1 VTKTYLLYCMLI
13 VRASPVSRNSNKK
26 SSSSSSTP
34 PPSVSMSCRQGL
46 ALFLDCMALTDE
58 AKNDMLMKNASSH
71 SSSSSSSSSGSS
83 GSISTNEQTSRG
95 HRCTDNTADDTNND
109 DDDDD
114 DFQAVRTPVVQ
125 LMTIHK
131 SKGLEFDAVVLCGME
146 EGGYYE

>member
-1 VTKTYLLYCMLI
+1 M
-13 VRASPVSRNSNKK
+13 

-34 PPSVSMSCRQGL
+34 PPSVSASYRQGL

-58 AKNDMLMKNASSH
+58 AKNDMLMKNASSSQ
-71 SSSSSSSSSGSS
+71 SSRSSGRSSGSS
-83 GSISTNEQTSRG
+83 STNEESSRG
-95 HRCTDNTADDTNND
+95 HGHTDNTADDTNND
-109 DDDDD
+109 HDDN

>member
-1 VTKTYLLYCMLI
+1 MLI
-13 VRASPVSRNSNKK
+13 VRASPVSRKSNKK

-34 PPSVSMSCRQGL
+34 PPSVPASYRQGL
-46 ALFLDCMALTDE
+46 ALFLDCMALTE
-58 AKNDMLMKNASSH
+58 ETKNDMLKKNASS
-71 SSSSSSSSSGSS
+71 SQSSSSSGSS
-83 GSISTNEQTSRG
+83 SGSIRTNEESSRG
-95 HRCTDNTADDTNND
+95 HGYTDNTADDTNND
-109 DDDDD
+109 HDDDD

>member
-1 VTKTYLLYCMLI
+1 MLI
-13 VRASPVSRNSNKK
+13 VRASPVSRKSNKK

-34 PPSVSMSCRQGL
+34 PPSVPASYRQGL
-46 ALFLDCMALTDE
+46 ALFLDCMALTEE
-58 AKNDMLMKNASSH
+58 AKNDMLKKNASS
-71 SSSSSSSSSGSS
+71 SQSSSSGSG
-83 GSISTNEQTSRG
+83 GSSSTNEESSRG
-95 HRCTDNTADDTNND
+95 HGYTDNTADDTNN

-146 EGGYYE
+146 EGDYYE

>member
-1 VTKTYLLYCMLI
+1 MLI
-13 VRASPVSRNSNKK
+13 IRASPVSRNSNKK

-34 PPSVSMSCRQGL
+34 PPPVSASYRQGL
-46 ALFLDCMALTDE
+46 ALFLDCMALTE
-58 AKNDMLMKNASSH
+58 ETKNDLLKKNASS
-71 SSSSSSSSSGSS
+71 SQSSSSSSSGSS

-109 DDDDD
+109 HDDDD

-131 SKGLEFDAVVLCGME
+131 SKGLEFDARAKDCGME

>member
-1 VTKTYLLYCMLI
+1 MLI
-13 VRASPVSRNSNKK
+13 IRASPVSRNANKK
-26 SSSSSSTP
+26 SSSSSSSPPPPP
-34 PPSVSMSCRQGL
+34 PPSVSASYRQGL

-58 AKNDMLMKNASSH
+58 AKNDMLMKNASS
-71 SSSSSSSSSGSS
+71 SQSSSSSSSGS
-83 GSISTNEQTSRG
+83 ISTNEESSRG
-95 HRCTDNTADDTNND
+95 YGYTDNTADDTNND
-109 DDDDD
+109 HDDDD

>member
-1 VTKTYLLYCMLI
+1 MLI

-26 SSSSSSTP
+26 SSSSSSSSTPP
-34 PPSVSMSCRQGL
+34 PPSVSASYRQGL

-58 AKNDMLMKNASSH
+58 AKNDLLMKNASSSQ
-71 SSSSSSSSSGSS
+71 SSSSSSTSSSGS
-83 GSISTNEQTSRG
+83 TNEESSGG
-95 HRCTDNTADDTNND
+95 HGHTDNTDDDTNND
-109 DDDDD
+109 DDDYD
-114 DFQAVRTPVVQ
+114 DFQTVRTPVVQ